1 MRYWIEIL
9 HCECVEAVEQAD
21 REAVDALSL
30 EVLGE
35 PGLAEGVPAHGSMG
49 WNQMVFQVPSNQPFY
64 DFMIWAGK
72 NSVAS
77 PQLLSEAYN
86 LSNWHISYHD

>member
-1 MRYWIEIL
+1 MRYWKKIL
-9 HCECVEAVEQAD
+9 HCECVEAVEEVD

-35 PGLAEGVPAHGSMG
+35 PGLVERVG
-49 WNQMVFQVPSNQPFY
+49 WNKIDFQVPSNQPFY
-64 DFMIWAGK
+64 DSMIWAGE

-77 PQLLSEAYN
+77 SQLLSEAYY
-86 LSNWHISYHD
+86 LSNWHICIL